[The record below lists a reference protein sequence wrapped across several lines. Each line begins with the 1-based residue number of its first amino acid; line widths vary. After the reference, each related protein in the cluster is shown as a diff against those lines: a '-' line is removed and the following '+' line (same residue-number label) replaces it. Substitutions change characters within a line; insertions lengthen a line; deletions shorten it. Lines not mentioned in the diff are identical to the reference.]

1 MSKEIHE
8 VEEKESIVKTF
19 KEMNKVGLIYYTL
32 AFLVLFTTVFV
43 FRSETLNRD
52 ISELGLTVFAQ
63 GIGWLYFIVNGFGL
77 ATILIK
83 PLDKVQKVTLKILS
97 LTNLI
102 LSVIVL
108 FQLIPDAV
116 TSGLPFVNNFQKG
129 YLGAG
134 FWIILLLHVAATAYF
149 WIEFIKKRIKKHKEH
164 QQKQEIKELKKTQ
177 KQQ

>member
-1 MSKEIHE
+1 M
-8 VEEKESIVKTF
+8 
-19 KEMNKVGLIYYTL
+19 
-32 AFLVLFTTVFV
+32 
-43 FRSETLNRD
+43 
-52 ISELGLTVFAQ
+52 
-63 GIGWLYFIVNGFGL
+63 YFIVNGFGL